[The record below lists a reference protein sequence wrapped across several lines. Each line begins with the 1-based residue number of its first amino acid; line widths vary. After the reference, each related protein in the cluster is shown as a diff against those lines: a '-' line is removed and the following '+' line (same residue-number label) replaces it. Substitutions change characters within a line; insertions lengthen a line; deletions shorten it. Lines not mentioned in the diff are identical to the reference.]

1 MKVTETT
8 TKITR
13 KNMLRPVEPSR
24 ISPMNKLK
32 SSKTSP
38 TTNGKKSEN
47 SALTPP
53 KRKVNKERYIFMPTR
68 RLMEEAPFFAA
79 RLTNAT
85 AFLDDGYIIFD
96 LHEKAY
102 CMGYSN
108 HSTLYWA
115 PIQ

>member
-1 MKVTETT
+1 
-8 TKITR
+8 
-13 KNMLRPVEPSR
+13 
-24 ISPMNKLK
+24 
-32 SSKTSP
+32 
-38 TTNGKKSEN
+38 
-47 SALTPP
+47 
-53 KRKVNKERYIFMPTR
+53 
-68 RLMEEAPFFAA
+68 MEEAPFFAA